1 MLVFMFQDVMI
12 TCQRAVTALS
22 VNPVAPYQLAIGC
35 SDSTVRMF
43 DRRML
48 GTKASGIL
56 LHNYVLSTT
65 GYGKDLKGF
74 EK

>member
-1 MLVFMFQDVMI
+1 MI

-48 GTKASGIL
+48 GTKASGML
-56 LHNYVLSTT
+56 PHDSL
-65 GYGKDLKGF
+65 
-74 EK
+74 

>member
-1 MLVFMFQDVMI
+1 MI

-48 GTKASGIL
+48 GTKASGIQL
-56 LHNYVLSTT
+56 TT
-65 GYGKDLKGF
+65 ICKCRLWSSF
-74 EK
+74 SRM